1 MLVMKDDI
9 IEKLGEDV
17 ERVGFGPRY
26 NGKNSLKG
34 RKIKILDSTLR
45 EGEQFP
51 GCSFTN
57 SQRVQIAW
65 TLDFLGVDAIEISP
79 IISRQHMEACKKIV
93 QAGLNATIVA
103 HGRALRKDIDQA
115 LECGASFAAL
125 YHSVSDIH
133 LKYKLRVSRE
143 EALSRTLDAVDY
155 AKAHGLQIRVTL
167 EDASRADPEYVV
179 AFAKELE
186 RAHVDRISLPDTVGI
201 MAPSG
206 MYNLVKHVKDSV
218 NVPLDVHCH
227 NDMGLALANSIA
239 GLEAGAEQVHVT
251 VNGLGERVGIA
262 DLAQTSLA
270 LKVLYGADVNVR
282 FNMLFEISRLIE
294 EYTSIPVP
302 NSAPLVGGN
311 AYKHKAGTHV
321 AAVLRNPKT
330 YELVPPKVVGNRR
343 RLVFGGLLGKTGAE
357 FLLRMFGIEAET
369 ETKKLV
375 SGLKDLGIDL
385 FELELTEE
393 MEELLKKEQDVLNKV
408 E

>member
-1 MLVMKDDI
+1 
-9 IEKLGEDV
+9 
-17 ERVGFGPRY
+17 
-26 NGKNSLKG
+26 
-34 RKIKILDSTLR
+34 
-45 EGEQFP
+45 
-51 GCSFTN
+51 
-57 SQRVQIAW
+57 
-65 TLDFLGVDAIEISP
+65 
-79 IISRQHMEACKKIV
+79 
-93 QAGLNATIVA
+93 
-103 HGRALRKDIDQA
+103 
-115 LECGASFAAL
+115 
-125 YHSVSDIH
+125 
-133 LKYKLRVSRE
+133 
-143 EALSRTLDAVDY
+143 
-155 AKAHGLQIRVTL
+155 
-167 EDASRADPEYVV
+167 
-179 AFAKELE
+179 
-186 RAHVDRISLPDTVGI
+186 
-201 MAPSG
+201 
-206 MYNLVKHVKDSV
+206 
-218 NVPLDVHCH
+218 
-227 NDMGLALANSIA
+227 
-239 GLEAGAEQVHVT
+239 
-251 VNGLGERVGIA
+251 
-262 DLAQTSLA
+262 
-270 LKVLYGADVNVR
+270 VLYGADVNIR